1 MSQKGHARRAPFL
14 MRISPDRWKS
24 VQAALAKAPA
34 GRVSSAAMRGGVIF
48 DLDGT
53 LVDSLPGI
61 AGSLNRALASLGFD
75 QHADPDVR
83 RFIGNGS
90 YELARQASPKGTPN
104 EAILAVERAFKEDYA
119 TTWPEGTVPY
129 DGIPELLKMLAAAGV
144 RMAVLS
150 NKPHP
155 FTVEIVERL
164 FPGVPLDPVLGHRPE
179 APRKPH
185 PDAAIQISRMWGED
199 PSACLFIGDSTID
212 LETAARAGMR
222 PLAVA
227 WGYHDVA
234 ALEEA
239 GAGEVTLNVADLK
252 ALFKLF

>member
-1 MSQKGHARRAPFL
+1 MTTGEAG
-14 MRISPDRWKS
+14 
-24 VQAALAKAPA
+24 LAKE
-34 GRVSSAAMRGGVIF
+34 SAAASHPGAMKGGLIF

-61 AGSLNRALASLGFD
+61 AGSLNRALERCGFASHD
-75 QHADPDVR
+75 HADVR

-90 YELARQASPKGTPN
+90 YELVRKASPKGTPS
-104 EAILAVERAFKEDYA
+104 EQILAVEDAFKDDYA

-129 DGIPELLKMLAAAGV
+129 AGVPDFLRKLAAAGV

-155 FTVEIVERL
+155 FTQEIVERL
-164 FPGVPLDPVLGHRPE
+164 FPGIPFDPVLGQRPDT
-179 APRKPH
+179 PRKPH
-185 PDAAIQISRMWGED
+185 PDAALQIAGLWQADAVE
-199 PSACLFIGDSTID
+199 CFFIGDSTVD
-212 LETAARAGMR
+212 LETALGAGMK
-222 PLAVA
+222 PVMVG

-234 ALEEA
+234 ALEAA
-239 GAGEVTLNVADLK
+239 GAGEVIANLADLG

>member
-1 MSQKGHARRAPFL
+1 MN
-14 MRISPDRWKS
+14 
-24 VQAALAKAPA
+24 
-34 GRVSSAAMRGGVIF
+34 GGLIF

-61 AGSLNRALASLGFD
+61 AGSLNRALASCGFAGHE
-75 QHADPDVR
+75 HADVR

-90 YELARQASPKGTPN
+90 YELARQATPKGSPN
-104 EAILAVERAFKEDYA
+104 DLILAVESAFKDDYA
-119 TTWPEGTVPY
+119 TTWPEGTAPYEGVP
-129 DGIPELLKMLAAAGV
+129 EFLAKLASTGV

-164 FPGVPLDPVLGHRPE
+164 FPGVPFDPVLGHRPE

-185 PDAAIQISRMWGED
+185 PDAAIQISKLWGVD
-199 PSACLFIGDSTID
+199 PAECLFIGDSTVD
-212 LETAARAGMR
+212 LETARGAGMR
-222 PLAVA
+222 PVAVA
-227 WGYHDVA
+227 WGYHDLA
-234 ALEEA
+234 ALEAA
-239 GAGEVTLNVADLK
+239 GALEVMGNLADLA